1 MPEEN
6 PEIKQEQAKQE
17 QKQPVQEQKQFSQ
30 EQKQSHP
37 EQKQSAPEQKQ
48 PGFRHIIR
56 VANVDLAGEK
66 QIRWA
71 MTKIKGVGINF
82 ADAVCAAANIVK
94 TKKAGNLSEQEIGKL
109 NEIVSNPSPLPIW
122 FFNRNRDYDSG
133 EDKHL
138 LTGTLSFFQENDIK
152 RMKKIKCYR
161 GVRHSKGLPVRGQ
174 RTRSNFRKSKGKVVG
189 VAKKKIAQEK
199 KESGKGKG
207 DGKGEGKG
215 EKKK

>member
-6 PEIKQEQAKQE
+6 PETKQGQARQE
-17 QKQPVQEQKQFSQ
+17 QKQPAQAQKQLP
-30 EQKQSHP
+30 H

-48 PGFRHIIR
+48 PSFRHIIR

-71 MTKIKGVGINF
+71 MTKIKGIGINF
-82 ADAVCAAANIVK
+82 ADAVCVAANIVR
-94 TKKAGNLSEQEIGKL
+94 TKKAGNLSEQEIAKL
-109 NEIVSNPSPLPIW
+109 NEIVSNPSPLPVW
-122 FFNRNRDYDSG
+122 FFNRKRDYDTG

-152 RMKKIKCYR
+152 RMKKIRCYR

-199 KESGKGKG
+199 KAEGKEK
-207 DGKGEGKG
+207 EGKG